1 MRARTLLVVL
11 VAVLAIASMPASAQN
26 ASAVAS
32 QHTTFGTGGGE
43 PAPTTLQNMSVQ
55 SSGESASI
63 GLSNATGTIES
74 VEDGDL
80 KEYGGD
86 TGAFTT
92 TTSVAADGST
102 AIESSGKIGNYLIAS
117 TTGLSTY
124 PERGD
129 NISARLRAGQQ
140 AGTMSFGF
148 GMQDTKGWDAAS
160 GYLVLLNPTGSA
172 DLYRLDSGSLTQLAS
187 IGDFSFDTFEWYR
200 VDVAWR
206 SGGAIAVSVYNETGA
221 EVASNEVTD
230 ETYDSGGIAW
240 HRGGQTSS
248 NTYQFDYVQTTE
260 RASAG
265 RYVGAPHDAES
276 VSAGWTN
283 LTLQN
288 ATATATWQEDADAD
302 GVWTNVTS
310 TTYTTGGN
318 KTADLSGTT
327 SDRWRVRV
335 DVDATDSNATARIN
349 DEGVLFAS
357 SNPSFSDPEPP
368 DQAKIENAVGN
379 VSINVSDSDFG
390 LVQGDNVSVSATDDD
405 GTSLGSAT
413 LTSDGRVS
421 VPYSSENGRNVIDW
435 SATDEYGNTIT
446 FQQTFTTPSQLIVKN
461 ESAPSQTVNNSGTIT
476 ATFFGDEGKTVVERS
491 TTNGRFNLTGLPTD
505 TTYIV
510 QIDVNG
516 FRSRQVVI
524 TSLFDQQ
531 TVFLLPDDAPAAQ
544 VQYILDDKTGEFA
557 AQETRLFIDT
567 AIRKNNSTEFRTIF
581 ADEFGASG
589 DLRVTLRDDTRY
601 RIRVRSPGSGERVL
615 GSYTASGADT
625 VTLEIG
631 QLSFA
636 VREQG
641 DQSFNVSAETV
652 TGSNETVQAVR
663 FNYDDPTEQTSRINV
678 SVETLNGTV
687 VGQAQATN
695 EPYGSFSF
703 TQPTNNSTAANA
715 TFTVKFEV
723 TRAGETVSGQL
734 RPGLNRYPPGV
745 PLDNGLKQ
753 LFSVGFLLI
762 VGGLFSATNARVGAV
777 VTPLFAVGLWYVEWL
792 PPGTS
797 ILAIALAL
805 GVGVLVNY
813 GGRR

>member
-32 QHTTFGTGGGE
+32 EHTTFGAGSAGE
-43 PAPTTLQNMSVQ
+43 PSPTTLQNMSVEG
-55 SSGESASI
+55 SGESASVV
-63 GLSNATGTIES
+63 LGTDSTYNPVDAEG
-74 VEDGDL
+74 DGVAETE
-80 KEYGGD
+80 KEFVGD
-86 TGAFTT
+86 TLNDDRY
-92 TTSVAADGST
+92 TSSVG
-102 AIESSGKIGNYLIAS
+102 IEPSSSGKITTLTPRISSVDGTDYGVTVDVYISKGDADDTYQEGTLVKSNYDPDFA
-117 TTGLSTY
+117 TGEQT
-124 PERGD
+124 
-129 NISARLRAGQQ
+129 ISLDTAFSVS
-140 AGTMSFGF
+140 AGTKYEVEFVS
-148 GMQDTKGWDAAS
+148 S
-160 GYLVLLNPTGSA
+160 GTDNDGVRDSLFMAVDGSA
-172 DLYRLDSGSLTQLAS
+172 G
-187 IGDFSFDTFEWYR
+187 GGWYR
-200 VDVAWR
+200 FKRFDESAYGDLSANIEASPP
-206 SGGAIAVSVYNETGA
+206 SGT
-221 EVASNEVTD
+221 
-230 ETYDSGGIAW
+230 
-240 HRGGQTSS
+240 
-248 NTYQFDYVQTTE
+248 F
-260 RASAG
+260 
-265 RYVGAPHDAES
+265 VGAPHDAEKVNTGFS
-276 VSAGWTN
+276 N
-283 LTLQN
+283 LTLSN
-288 ATATATWQEDADAD
+288 ASATVTWQEDADGD
-302 GVWTNVTS
+302 GTFTNVTA
-310 TTYTTGGN
+310 TTYTTSGN
-318 KTADLSGTT
+318 KTADLSTTT

-357 SNPSFSDPEPP
+357 SNPGFSDPEPP

-379 VSINVSDSDFG
+379 ISINVSDSDFG

-491 TTNGRFNLTGLPTD
+491 TTNARFNLTGLPTD

-703 TQPTNNSTAANA
+703 TQPINNSTAANA